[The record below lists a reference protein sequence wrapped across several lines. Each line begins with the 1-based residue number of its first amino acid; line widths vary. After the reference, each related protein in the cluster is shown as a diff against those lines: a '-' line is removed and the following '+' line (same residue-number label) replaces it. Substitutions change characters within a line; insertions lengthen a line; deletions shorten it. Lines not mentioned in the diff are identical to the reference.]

1 MLAVVFSS
9 GHRLLPL
16 PVLPGTFTT
25 PPPPPLLSHRR
36 PLLAPRRRRCLC
48 GGGGGGLLLLRA
60 VAARRAGIVIDVDEV
75 GEVGDR
81 DLPVDVSF
89 TRRLPPVL
97 TLGDGLA
104 ALRRAGEEVKACPPA
119 AAASGV
125 IRFEVSRPARLCG
138 RGYVVFY
145 RFAVGFVVT
154 CEQPLQYLLRGG
166 EATCSPPSLTNF
178 NPALWNYWII
188 RSAPWRNRRKSS
200 SRLAHC
206 LCFAMHLDLFIPYG
220 LSNKWNNDD

>member
-1 MLAVVFSS
+1 
-9 GHRLLPL
+9 
-16 PVLPGTFTT
+16 
-25 PPPPPLLSHRR
+25 
-36 PLLAPRRRRCLC
+36 
-48 GGGGGGLLLLRA
+48 
-60 VAARRAGIVIDVDEV
+60 VIDVDEV

-145 RFAVGFVVT
+145 RFAVGFVVSSR
-154 CEQPLQYLLRGG
+154 CNICCAAARRHAP
-166 EATCSPPSLTNF
+166 PPSLTNF
-178 NPALWNYWII
+178 NPAL
-188 RSAPWRNRRKSS
+188 
-200 SRLAHC
+200 
-206 LCFAMHLDLFIPYG
+206 
-220 LSNKWNNDD
+220 